1 MFYSITSSAA
11 LFSSVE
17 NFPHCIMSP
26 AVLIS
31 TVEKNPLNVEKSPVQ
46 SAFIRN
52 FSNDIQSLLEFFRI
66 LISWCWKIFDT
77 KIMMSKIFCRRFYCR
92 KFSASPCRKLSITNR
107 LICRKFSVEK
117 SKFSPFTFTWSKNDV
132 RNNYFLSICKSNFS
146 NFCTCT
152 ILVA

>member
-77 KIMMSKIFCRRFYCR
+77 KIMMSKIFCRKFYCR

-117 SKFSPFTFTWSKNDV
+117 SKFSRVMRYHFAVGSELWGFSPTALKDEEKV
-132 RNNYFLSICKSNFS
+132 YIEKVLS
-146 NFCTCT
+146 
-152 ILVA
+152 